1 MQCKDSFVR
10 GEALYTLDKMT
21 ASRIG
26 TERQTTRPTRNYT
39 STGYIW
45 IQICT
50 RQCKLNQ
57 TNLRAILEF
66 SNASSC
72 TLKIHF
78 LSLSH
83 THTFTQALPGNTMN
97 ICPFYSTGQR
107 IQTCRHTGTHS
118 PIPFL
123 PSLLYR
129 RLWGSPVI
137 SFLISFSPLYFS
149 KQSHMHHSEEH
160 TDQVTHCVRTCTDI
174 L

>member
-1 MQCKDSFVR
+1 MR

-21 ASRIG
+21 GSRIG
-26 TERQTTRPTRNYT
+26 TERQTTRPTCNYT

-45 IQICT
+45 IQIYSW
-50 RQCKLNQ
+50 QCKLNQ
-57 TNLRAILEF
+57 TNLRTILEF

-78 LSLSH
+78 LSLTH
-83 THTFTQALPGNTMN
+83 TH
-97 ICPFYSTGQR
+97 IHSSTPREHNEHLSILQHGPENPNM
-107 IQTCRHTGTHS
+107 QTHRHTQS
-118 PIPFL
+118 DPFPPQPAIPEAMGA
-123 PSLLYR
+123 SSY
-129 RLWGSPVI
+129 I

-160 TDQVTHCVRTCTDI
+160 TDQVTHCVRTCTHI

>member
-1 MQCKDSFVR
+1 MR

-21 ASRIG
+21 GSRIG
-26 TERQTTRPTRNYT
+26 TERQTTRPTCNYT

-45 IQICT
+45 IQIYT

-57 TNLRAILEF
+57 TNLRTILEF

-78 LSLSH
+78 LSLTH
-83 THTFTQALPGNTMN
+83 TH
-97 ICPFYSTGQR
+97 IHSSTPREHNEHLSILQHGPENPNM
-107 IQTCRHTGTHS
+107 QTHRHTQS
-118 PIPFL
+118 DPF
-123 PSLLYR
+123 PPQPAMGASSY
-129 RLWGSPVI
+129 I

-160 TDQVTHCVRTCTDI
+160 TDQVTHCVRTCTHI